1 MINRSAFEK
10 RLKRHIVGRI
20 REYFAATAPGLES
33 LCRQELK
40 SLPLTVQESRTC
52 PGGVIF
58 QGRLIDCFM
67 ANLHLRTANRI
78 LMRIDTFKA
87 TRFQELEKKL
97 SEWPWEL
104 FLKPDQEID
113 FRVSAKKSKL
123 YHSDAIADRFRSSI
137 AGRISIRQPAGH
149 GRNQRRDPQRIFVR
163 VINDRFTVSLD
174 SSGVNLHKRGIKT
187 IGAKAPLRETT
198 AAAVLMLAG
207 YSPPEPL
214 LDPMCGSGTFS
225 VEAALM
231 AGNIPAGWY
240 RTFAFT
246 GWPAFR
252 QANKRW
258 NHLKREASKRFSIA
272 KQPLVLASD
281 IDPQACLALEKTIR
295 SHRFGNVIDVSPG
308 DFFHLRPPE
317 FSPACGL
324 VVINPPYG
332 RRLNTPEEARTL
344 VLRIGRKLID
354 DFQGWKYALIV
365 PAQSMLKQFPL
376 PAKVF
381 PVFHGGLQVSTAIGT
396 VPVTT
401 QNLSPQTL

>member
-1 MINRSAFEK
+1 
-10 RLKRHIVGRI
+10 
-20 REYFAATAPGLES
+20 
-33 LCRQELK
+33 
-40 SLPLTVQESRTC
+40 
-52 PGGVIF
+52 
-58 QGRLIDCFM
+58 M

-78 LMRIDTFKA
+78 LMRIGTFKA

-104 FLKPDQEID
+104 FLQPQQAID
-113 FRVSAKKSKL
+113 FHVSAKKSKL
-123 YHSDAIADRFRSSI
+123 YHTDAIADRFRSSI
-137 AGRISIRQPAGH
+137 AGRISIPQQEGSS
-149 GRNQRRDPQRIFVR
+149 RNQRGDSQHIFVR

-174 SSGVNLHKRGIKT
+174 SSGENLHKRGIKT
-187 IGAKAPLRETT
+187 FGAKAPLRETT
-198 AAAVLMLAG
+198 AAAILMLAG

-252 QANKRW
+252 QAKKRW
-258 NHLKREASKRFSIA
+258 EHLKKEAMKNISIA

-281 IDPQACLALEKTIR
+281 IDPQACLVLEKIIR
-295 SHRFGNVIDVSPG
+295 RHRFGTVIDISPV
-308 DFFHLRPPE
+308 DFFDLRPPD
-317 FSPACGL
+317 FFPGCGL

-332 RRLNTPEEARTL
+332 RRLDTPEGSHSL
-344 VLRIGRKLID
+344 LLRIGRKLID

-365 PAQSMLKQFPL
+365 PAKSMLQQFPL
-376 PAKVF
+376 PARVI
-381 PVFHGGLQVSTAIGT
+381 PIFHGGLQVSAAIGT
-396 VPVTT
+396 IPVTAH
-401 QNLSPQTL
+401 NHSSQTT